1 MQHFDNLFS
10 NIEIVE
16 DETSG
21 LVKLSLTDRHGES
34 RKTKIKNNFSGQL
47 GLSDSAVLYSL
58 AELVDKKLPQPPK
71 EEVVVGMMVS
81 GVIMAGYLAL
91 VRNSK
96 FNYSVFEKYGQPGEA
111 LEFEEEHRGKMHYVY
126 GLKPG
131 DKVIIFEDEV
141 TSGKGVADFTKFLK
155 ENGIEVLAIATVIE
169 NLNFKAGEFIL
180 KETGIDLV
188 SLVRVRLS

>member
-1 MQHFDNLFS
+1 MQDYNNLFS
-10 NIEIVE
+10 NIEVIE
-16 DETSG
+16 DETDG

-47 GLSDSAVLYSL
+47 GSSESVVLYSL
-58 AELVDKKLPQPPK
+58 AELVDKKLPKPSK

-96 FNYSVFEKYGQPGEA
+96 FNYSIFEKYGQPGES
-111 LEFEEEHRGKMHYVY
+111 LEFKEEHRSKIHYVY

-131 DKVIIFEDEV
+131 NTVIIFEDEV

-155 ENGIEVLAIATVIE
+155 GNGIEVLAIATVIE
-169 NLNFKAGEFIL
+169 NLNFKAREFIL

-188 SLVRVRLS
+188 SLIRVRLS